1 MLVLSL
7 LLSEAVCVQALE
19 ESGITRNFS
28 NVTLIEVLNEVENEY
43 QYSVIYKKDEVNEEK
58 RVSRNFENATL
69 EQVLSEVL
77 GDDLDFRI
85 DGKMI
90 VISKANSGENI
101 IPQQIQRH
109 TVTGVVRDD
118 DGVPVIGANVV
129 EKGTGNGT
137 ITDMDGKYV
146 LQVADGATLQV
157 SYIGYRT
164 EEVKV
169 DGKGTIDIMLSEDSE
184 TLSEVVVVGYG
195 VQRKVT
201 TSGAVTKL
209 EGEEINK
216 MTVVNATKALQ
227 GLSSGITVVD
237 RGGAPGSDDP
247 EIYLRGVGTTG
258 DAAPLVLVDGI
269 EMSLSQ
275 IPASEIENISVLK
288 DAASASIYG
297 SRAAHGV
304 ILVTTKRGKEGK
316 MSISYNGTIGVQDRA
331 VKAKSVTAR
340 QYMEM
345 VNEALVNAGS
355 SIKYSEDDIVATENG
370 TDPYNLHI
378 PIGWVKFTSRLT

>member
-169 DGKGTIDIMLSEDSE
+169 DGKGTIDIC
-184 TLSEVVVVGYG
+184 
-195 VQRKVT
+195 
-201 TSGAVTKL
+201 
-209 EGEEINK
+209 
-216 MTVVNATKALQ
+216 
-227 GLSSGITVVD
+227 
-237 RGGAPGSDDP
+237 
-247 EIYLRGVGTTG
+247 
-258 DAAPLVLVDGI
+258 
-269 EMSLSQ
+269 
-275 IPASEIENISVLK
+275 
-288 DAASASIYG
+288 
-297 SRAAHGV
+297 
-304 ILVTTKRGKEGK
+304 
-316 MSISYNGTIGVQDRA
+316 
-331 VKAKSVTAR
+331 
-340 QYMEM
+340 
-345 VNEALVNAGS
+345 
-355 SIKYSEDDIVATENG
+355 
-370 TDPYNLHI
+370 
-378 PIGWVKFTSRLT
+378 